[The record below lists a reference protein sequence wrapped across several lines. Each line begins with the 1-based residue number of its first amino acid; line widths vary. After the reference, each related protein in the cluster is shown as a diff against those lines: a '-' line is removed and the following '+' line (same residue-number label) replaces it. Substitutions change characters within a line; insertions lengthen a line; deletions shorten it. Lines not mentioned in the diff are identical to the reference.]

1 VRKRLLAFA
10 GALALVAA
18 AAAAWQL
25 APRFTDATI
34 ADVFDTAQA
43 WRGSAWAIPVLLAAF
58 VVGGLVAFPVNLL
71 IALAMVVLG
80 AWIGAPCALAGVL
93 LSAVALH
100 EIGRA
105 LPERFHARLA
115 DPRWRRLRERVL
127 AHGVLSIAAVRLVPV
142 APYSVVSLAAG
153 MLRVKR
159 VDYVAGTA
167 LGMAPGIALYAAFA
181 DRAEAAL
188 RDPHPLA
195 WLSLLGVVVVIL
207 VLAWFARSR
216 HRARGV
222 R

>member
-1 VRKRLLAFA
+1 MRRRLLALA
-10 GALALVAA
+10 SVLALAAA

-25 APRFTDATI
+25 APHATL
-34 ADVFDTAQA
+34 ADVFAA
-43 WRGSAWAIPVLLAAF
+43 AERWRHSAWAAPLLLAAF
-58 VVGGLVAFPVNLL
+58 VLGGLVAFPVNLL
-71 IALAMVVLG
+71 IALAVVVLG
-80 AWIGAPCALAGVL
+80 PWAGAPCALVGSL
-93 LSAVALH
+93 LSAIALH
-100 EIGRA
+100 EVGRA

-115 DPRWRRLRERVL
+115 DPRWRKLRERIL
-127 AHGVLSIAAVRLVPV
+127 AHGVLAVAAVRIVPV

-153 MLRVKR
+153 MLRVPR
-159 VDYVAGTA
+159 VDYIAGTA
-167 LGMAPGIALYAAFA
+167 LGMAPGVALYAVFA